1 MENFLISSLRELN
14 LENDPE
20 QAQKIVA
27 LMRNLAT
34 REEWV
39 IIEKVLNAFR
49 EQVITALKESP
60 LQMENF
66 MLLRNLIAVIDFMK
80 DLPENLANS
89 VENLYVF
96 NQEK

>member
-1 MENFLISSLRELN
+1 MENFLISSLKELN
-14 LENDPE
+14 LENNPE
-20 QAQKIVA
+20 KAQQIVA
-27 LMRNLAT
+27 LMKNLAN
-34 REEWV
+34 REEWD

-89 VENLYVF
+89 VENLYVLK
-96 NQEK
+96 QEE